1 MTRFLR
7 SSSSS
12 SSSVRFV
19 DVALSTTGAHSL
31 SYVHQPL
38 KWIIREHVLSLIKE
52 FPTLSPSSD
61 HFTHE
66 DGTTFH
72 LLCVFGGLP
81 LACSRGALNI
91 AIWLHQSYPFF
102 PPIVYLSSGSSAAE
116 IDRSNPLVDTSTGAA
131 STPYLKTWQYPNSN
145 LRDLVRNLVNV
156 FTQWPPFV
164 SFGPSQSPA
173 PIAAPPPGWASLASK
188 REATDRLYVSLSR
201 DVAIFKAQT
210 DKEIES
216 LMRIQG
222 KLSERRWAAQRGL
235 EGLAREKE
243 RLSGMVAKM
252 EERAD
257 VVRSWLWANNSVP
270 PAVAE
275 AGPEEVFEVMDGPSK
290 LVLKNEAE
298 SLAIDD
304 LIWVLDE
311 ALLKRAVE
319 FPDYIKQVRVLSREQ
334 FFHVAMREKHQH
346 QHQEEQQD

>member
-1 MTRFLR
+1 MTHFLR

-19 DVALSTTGAHSL
+19 DLALSTTGPRSL
-31 SYVHQPL
+31 SYVHQNL

-61 HFTHE
+61 HFTQE
-66 DGTTFH
+66 DGITFH
-72 LLCVFGGLP
+72 LLCVHGGLP
-81 LACSRGALNI
+81 LACSRSALV
-91 AIWLHQSYPFF
+91 AIWLHQSYPFV
-102 PPIVYLSSGSSAAE
+102 PPIVYLSSASAAE
-116 IDRSNPLVDTSTGAA
+116 IDRSNPLVDASTGAA

-145 LRDLVRNLVNV
+145 LCDLVRNLVYV

-164 SFGPSQSPA
+164 SFGPSQK
-173 PIAAPPPGWASLASK
+173 PIADPPPGWASLASK

-201 DVAIFKAQT
+201 DVGVFKAQT

-216 LMRIQG
+216 LVSIQG
-222 KLSERRWAAQRGL
+222 KLKERTWTANRGL
-235 EGLAREKE
+235 EGLVKEKE
-243 RLSGMVAKM
+243 KLSGMVVKM

-275 AGPEEVFEVMDGPSK
+275 AAPEEVFEVMDDKSK
-290 LVLKNEAE
+290 FVLKNEAE

-304 LIWVLDE
+304 VVWVLDE
-311 ALLKRAVE
+311 ALMKRTVE
-319 FPDYIKQVRVLSREQ
+319 FHGYIKQVRVLYREQ
-334 FFHVAMREKHQH
+334 FFHAAMLNKL
-346 QHQEEQQD
+346 QQQY